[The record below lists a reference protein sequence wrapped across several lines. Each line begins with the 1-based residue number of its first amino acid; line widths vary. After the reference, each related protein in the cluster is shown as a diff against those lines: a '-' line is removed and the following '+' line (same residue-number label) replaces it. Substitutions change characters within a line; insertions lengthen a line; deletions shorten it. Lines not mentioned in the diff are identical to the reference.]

1 MTIQTHTHGRKQWRL
16 ALLAVPFAALLGACA
31 QVEDTARD
39 AVSSAAT
46 AAAGEVKE
54 QICRVTEDGLVSV
67 QDKELLGGLIGPART
82 AGVPED
88 VLAPADRLA
97 ESGDSVPEDA
107 LSELRGAC
115 GQEPEPSST

>member
-1 MTIQTHTHGRKQWRL
+1 MTVQTHTPGRKQWRL
-16 ALLAVPFAALLGACA
+16 VLLAVPFAALLGGCA

-54 QICRVTEDGLVSV
+54 QICKVTEDGLVSAR
-67 QDKELLGGLIGPART
+67 DKELLGGLIDPART
-82 AGVPED
+82 AGVPEEI
-88 VLAPADRLA
+88 LAPADRLA
-97 ESGDSVPEDA
+97 ESGDAVPDDA

-115 GQEPEPSST
+115 GQEPEPSAT

>member
-1 MTIQTHTHGRKQWRL
+1 MTAQIHAPRRNRWCL

-54 QICRVTEDGLVSV
+54 QICKVTEDGLVSV

-82 AGVPED
+82 AGVPEEI
-88 VLAPADRLA
+88 LAPADRLA
-97 ESGDSVPEDA
+97 ESGDAVPDDA

-115 GQEPEPSST
+115 GQEPEPTAT

>member
-1 MTIQTHTHGRKQWRL
+1 MSTDTRNHVRRPL
-16 ALLAVPFAALLGACA
+16 RAVLLAVSLTALLGGCA

-54 QICRVTEDGLVSV
+54 QICAVTEDGLVSAR
-67 QDKELLGGLIGPART
+67 DRELLGALIPPARS
-82 AGVPED
+82 AGVPEE

-97 ESGDSVPEDA
+97 EAGDSVPDDA
-107 LSELRGAC
+107 LTELRGAC
-115 GQEPEPSST
+115 GQEPAPSAS

>member
-1 MTIQTHTHGRKQWRL
+1 MTAQTHTARRKRWRL

-54 QICRVTEDGLVSV
+54 QICSVTEDGLVSA
-67 QDKELLGGLIGPART
+67 QDKELLGGLIAPART
-82 AGVPED
+82 AGVPEAI
-88 VLAPADRLA
+88 LAPADRLA
-97 ESGDSVPEDA
+97 ESGDAAPGDA

-115 GQEPEPSST
+115 GQEPEPSAT